1 MDIVLKTV
9 YTLLSVQHTPQ
20 LPGSKTK
27 SLPRLLQPLRSLTPA
42 PERATPGKEAAM
54 ICTLRGQKRGACIG
68 PPGARLRCCMEAQR
82 AVAWREGGGAFL
94 ELEVL
99 V

>member
-54 ICTLRGQKRGACIG
+54 IHCVDRNVERVQGPLARDCAAVWKRSEPWRG
-68 PPGARLRCCMEAQR
+68 
-82 AVAWREGGGAFL
+82 EGGGIP
-94 ELEVL
+94 
-99 V
+99 